1 VLLHSQRTSC
11 RSGMIAARDLR
22 LRAGER
28 TLLAN
33 ASFELRD
40 GAFTAILGPNG
51 AGKTTLLR
59 TLAGIRAADGG
70 RVFVDGVDAASL
82 RASARAR
89 CVAHI
94 AADELFLEQ
103 LTVRDVIATG
113 RYAHHRWW
121 EWRESARDAH
131 CIAAALEAT
140 GMTNF
145 EHRAFATLSSGER
158 QRVWLGMA
166 LAQEA
171 RMLLLDEPT
180 SHLDIRAAQEILQL
194 LRAQTDAAIGV
205 VCVLHDVNEAAAFAD
220 DLLVIGH
227 GALLGF
233 GDAQRVLNTRAL
245 EEAYGVEME
254 RTRTKSGALRLF
266 TTVPE
271 VRGSRARGR
280 PPN

>member
-1 VLLHSQRTSC
+1 
-11 RSGMIAARDLR
+11 MIAVRDLH
-22 LRAGER
+22 LRAGAR
-28 TLLAN
+28 TLLAG
-33 ASFELRD
+33 ASFDLRN

-59 TLAGIRAADGG
+59 TLAGIRPADGG
-70 RVFVDGVDAASL
+70 SVLVDGADAASL

-89 CVAHI
+89 RVAHI
-94 AADELFLEQ
+94 AADELFIEQ

-113 RYAHHRWW
+113 RFCHHRWW
-121 EWRESARDAH
+121 EWRESARDAQS
-131 CIAAALEAT
+131 ITDALEAT
-140 GMTNF
+140 GMTGF

-158 QRVWLGMA
+158 QRVWLAMA

-194 LRAQTDAAIGV
+194 LRAQTAAGIGV
-205 VCVLHDVNEAAAFAD
+205 VCVLHDVNEAAGFAD
-220 DLLVIGH
+220 DVLVMGR
-227 GALLGF
+227 GTLLGC
-233 GDAQRVLNTRAL
+233 GDAERVLTTRAL

-254 RTRTKSGALRLF
+254 RMRTASGALRLF
-266 TTVPE
+266 TTVLEAPE
-271 VRGSRARGR
+271 SRARAR